1 MQHRTEEG
9 PNPYVYKLIQEKCKR
24 SARRAAD
31 VVSEEEPQVAAEE
44 KDQEDKD

>member
-1 MQHRTEEG
+1 MRVASNVRPSLTLTHL
-9 PNPYVYKLIQEKCKR
+9 VL
-24 SARRAAD
+24 RAAD